1 MRALPSEMAALFF
14 IEQAGGVELF
24 AKPITLANRN

>member
-1 MRALPSEMAALFF
+1 MVALFF

>member
-24 AKPITLANRN
+24 AKPFSFENCN